1 MAFDLSRTSFD
12 GIEGLSADEANNSR
26 EPDEAE
32 NIRSVSCFKTMTT
45 ARKLKLLSE
54 AALDEALPWHLDNG
68 TSYHCISCGDVDSLT
83 YMRHVVRQQPIK
95 LAILSTWCMALEDA
109 REIDDWVNKGM
120 VGRVE
125 FYVGEIFKNGY
136 RGVLDELCAIATKTG
151 GRVARFRNH
160 SKVMVLLGE
169 RFDCVIE
176 SSANINTNPRCE
188 QTVVTVDSG
197 LARFYKDY
205 YDGIN
210 DFDGRFK
217 NWEPYDC

>member
-1 MAFDLSRTSFD
+1 
-12 GIEGLSADEANNSR
+12 
-26 EPDEAE
+26 
-32 NIRSVSCFKTMTT
+32 
-45 ARKLKLLSE
+45 
-54 AALDEALPWHLDNG
+54 
-68 TSYHCISCGDVDSLT
+68 
-83 YMRHVVRQQPIK
+83 
-95 LAILSTWCMALEDA
+95 
-109 REIDDWVNKGM
+109 
-120 VGRVE
+120 
-125 FYVGEIFKNGY
+125 
-136 RGVLDELCAIATKTG
+136 
-151 GRVARFRNH
+151 
-160 SKVMVLLGE
+160 MVLLGE